1 MIIIAI
7 LLGLLSLT
15 CLMPILIAIFDCYW
29 WMMTGHT
36 LTSYAYDANRF
47 LGLMMFTIMGFILSL
62 LTLDAITHIQIK
74 GIINGDKQTNDNTKT
89 SHD

>member
-1 MIIIAI
+1 
-7 LLGLLSLT
+7 
-15 CLMPILIAIFDCYW
+15 MPILIAIFDCYW
-29 WMMTGHT
+29 WMMTGHA

-47 LGLMMFTIMGFILSL
+47 LGLLMFTLMGFILSL

-89 SHD
+89 SND

>member
-7 LLGLLSLT
+7 ILGLLSLT
-15 CLMPILIAIFDCYW
+15 CFMPILIAIFDCYW

-74 GIINGDKQTNDNTKT
+74 EIII
-89 SHD
+89 H